1 MARNALALARTS
13 ERKGNRMGIETTYRD
28 ARHGRETAPA
38 APRDDADEE
47 TAVAYAFAGFTFDPA
62 SGLERGGSRIPLAPT
77 EARLLAALLEA
88 GGRVV
93 TKDELA
99 WRVWRG
105 AASDNSISRAVCA
118 VRRALRAGSDEM
130 IVQTIYSSGFRI
142 AVPLHRAY
150 APLRRP
156 ASAVSTQHPAAVAY
170 LRAARELLRSGG
182 PTDVEGA
189 AVQLERA
196 VQLLTGTGFAPGHA
210 S

>member
-1 MARNALALARTS
+1 MD
-13 ERKGNRMGIETTYRD
+13 IETTYRGV
-28 ARHGRETAPA
+28 RHGRETPPT
-38 APRDDADEE
+38 APRDAADEE

-62 SGLERGGSRIPLAPT
+62 SGLERGGRRIPLAPT
-77 EARLLAALLEA
+77 EARLLAVLLEA

-99 WRVWRG
+99 WRVWRGG

-130 IVQTIYSSGFRI
+130 IVETIYSSGFRI

-150 APLRRP
+150 APLRGP
-156 ASAVSTQHPAAVAY
+156 ASTVATHHPAAVAY
-170 LRAARELLRSGG
+170 LRAARELLRNGG

-196 VQLLTGTGFAPGHA
+196 VQLLTGTGFVPGHA